1 MFKKN
6 ILPIFLLALVVVLS
20 VFYIKQA
27 PADSSV
33 VGGDTNFETETV
45 SSDFANKRLEVLT
58 ARSDEIDELECMVA
72 SGEYNDSEIAS
83 IIDKINQLYYIKYT
97 EVELEDAIVML
108 GYDECLVLIDEYNV
122 DVSIETDTMNYRE
135 FIEIANLVK
144 GKLTENYKVTIETIS
159 KTN

>member
-45 SSDFANKRLEVLT
+45 SSDFANKRLDVLT

-72 SGEYNDSEIAS
+72 SGEYNDKEIAS
-83 IIDKINQLYYIKYT
+83 IIDKINQLYYIIIQKYRKGNM
-97 EVELEDAIVML
+97 AML
-108 GYDECLVLIDEYNV
+108 DYSLYPNGLLKYAKNRNISFNFKNDDLI
-122 DVSIETDTMNYRE
+122 I
-135 FIEIANLVK
+135 I
-144 GKLTENYKVTIETIS
+144 
-159 KTN
+159 TNI